1 MSGTTTYTTTQSA
14 DASALKVG
22 KCVVA
27 TGQADDT
34 GAVAAQRLVV
44 SDPVDGSCSTGFGFG
59 RGQGG
64 TTGQSGQSG
73 QSGQAGTGSGQQGG
87 AA

>member
-1 MSGTTTYTTTQSA
+1 MSGSTTYTTTQSA

-34 GAVAAQRLVV
+34 GTVAAERLVV
-44 SDPVDGSCSTGFGFG
+44 SDPVNGSCSTGFGFG

-64 TTGQSGQSG
+64 QSGQSG
-73 QSGQAGTGSGQQGG
+73 TGGQGG